1 MGVGVVWV
9 GGWRE
14 GVRVGGDEMGEGNN
28 LRSHVPVDDDDATDR
43 AIAASTT
50 KLASR
55 AMLSLGMLSG
65 VVVEEACSYGPS
77 SCRPN
82 DFSERDCRGVSL
94 RPLQVELGVL
104 TGLGPVVGN
113 EGGVMGR
120 VRLLGSACGM
130 CWGPW
135 ESSKCLY
142 RRKKENKLML
152 CVSSPF
158 HSPHTP
164 HTQPRSARCRS
175 SSSSSPAS
183 RSSRRR
189 SIRHF
194 SSRTA
199 FTSCLH
205 PLRPRITPSSSI
217 MWVARRLPAAG
228 SAARSRLL
236 PLHLRALSSAAAAVP
251 SPVPTPSTIIKKL
264 LIANRGEIA
273 CRIIRTARKMGIK
286 TVAVYSDVDAKAQ
299 FVRMADEAHWIGPSP
314 TTESYLVK
322 EKILAVAKRA
332 GAQALHPGYGFLS
345 ENPDFAEMCQTAGVV
360 FVGPP
365 VSALRAMGSKAAAK
379 QIMMDAGVPVTPA
392 YYGED
397 QEDALLVAEAE
408 KVGYPVMIKAV
419 TGGGGKGMRRV
430 SKAEEFLPAL
440 EACRR
445 EAMKSFGKDRMLI
458 EKYLVDPR
466 HIELQVFGDSHGN
479 AVHLYERDCSV
490 QRRHQK
496 VLEESPAPGL
506 GEGVREEMG
515 RAAVLAAKAVGYTGA
530 GTVEFLLDPTTGKF
544 YFCEMNTRL
553 QVEHCVTEMVTGVD
567 LVEWQLRVAAG
578 EPLPVVNQGEIHTNG
593 HAIEARI
600 YAENPAKGFLPATG
614 VLKRLRTPKGEAEEG
629 GMEGGGKA
637 RVRVETGVVEGDEVS
652 MFYDPMIAKLL
663 TWAPTRGDALRRMT
677 GALREYQIAG
687 LPNNL
692 DFLERC
698 VGHPA
703 FEKGAVTTGFL
714 VEHERDVSIP
724 PPSPPSNHL
733 LALAAHVLVGGR
745 EGGREGD

>member
-1 MGVGVVWV
+1 M
-9 GGWRE
+9 
-14 GVRVGGDEMGEGNN
+14 
-28 LRSHVPVDDDDATDR
+28 
-43 AIAASTT
+43 
-50 KLASR
+50 
-55 AMLSLGMLSG
+55 
-65 VVVEEACSYGPS
+65 
-77 SCRPN
+77 
-82 DFSERDCRGVSL
+82 
-94 RPLQVELGVL
+94 
-104 TGLGPVVGN
+104 
-113 EGGVMGR
+113 
-120 VRLLGSACGM
+120 
-130 CWGPW
+130 
-135 ESSKCLY
+135 
-142 RRKKENKLML
+142 
-152 CVSSPF
+152 
-158 HSPHTP
+158 
-164 HTQPRSARCRS
+164 
-175 SSSSSPAS
+175 
-183 RSSRRR
+183 
-189 SIRHF
+189 
-194 SSRTA
+194 
-199 FTSCLH
+199 
-205 PLRPRITPSSSI
+205 
-217 MWVARRLPAAG
+217 
-228 SAARSRLL
+228 
-236 PLHLRALSSAAAAVP
+236 RALSSAAAAVRAIP
-251 SPVPTPSTIIKKL
+251 ALETSTIIKKL

-286 TVAVYSDVDAKAQ
+286 TVAVYSDADARAQ
-299 FVRMADEAHWIGPSP
+299 FVQMADEAHWIGPSP
-314 TTESYLVK
+314 TRESYLVK
-322 EKILAVAKRA
+322 EKILAVAQRA

-345 ENPDFAEMCQTAGVV
+345 ENPDFAEMCQAAGVL
-360 FVGPP
+360 FVGPS

-379 QIMMDAGVPVTPA
+379 QIMTDAGVPVTPS

-397 QEDALLVAEAE
+397 QDDARLVAEAE

-430 SKAEEFLPAL
+430 LSASDFLPAL

-445 EAMKSFGKDRMLI
+445 EALKSFGRDRMLI

-506 GEGVREEMG
+506 DRGMREEMG

-530 GTVEFLLDPTTGKF
+530 GTVEFLVDPVTEAF

-578 EPLPVVNQGEIHTNG
+578 EPLPVVKQEEIMTKG

-614 VLKRLRTPKGEAEEG
+614 FLKRLRTPKAEEG
-629 GMEGGGKA
+629 G
-637 RVRVETGVVEGDEVS
+637 VRVETGVVEGDEVS

-663 TWAPTRGDALRRMT
+663 TWAPTRGEALRKMK
-677 GALREYQIAG
+677 GALQEYQIAG

-692 DFLERC
+692 EFLERC

-703 FEKGAVTTGFL
+703 FARGAVTTGFL

-733 LALAAHVLVGGR
+733 VALAAHALVEGR
-745 EGGREGD
+745 EGGTRGGSPWVGGAWRGLSGERSLPLTMVMEGLEEVPLVLRVNVSPPNEEKREEGVVVSVKTPDGEVHRVVGRHGKNSSSSSSSNDDEREATIDGSVTYKYHAWIKDGGPRDGAAIQLWLRSGGLVDDPLSRLAFSLSVPAIALGKESGGSIHPKVIAPMPGKVVKVLVKDGEEVKKGQALMILEAMKMEHVIAAPRDATVEAVARGVGDVVQEGVALISLQAV

>member
-1 MGVGVVWV
+1 
-9 GGWRE
+9 
-14 GVRVGGDEMGEGNN
+14 
-28 LRSHVPVDDDDATDR
+28 
-43 AIAASTT
+43 
-50 KLASR
+50 
-55 AMLSLGMLSG
+55 
-65 VVVEEACSYGPS
+65 
-77 SCRPN
+77 
-82 DFSERDCRGVSL
+82 
-94 RPLQVELGVL
+94 
-104 TGLGPVVGN
+104 
-113 EGGVMGR
+113 
-120 VRLLGSACGM
+120 
-130 CWGPW
+130 
-135 ESSKCLY
+135 
-142 RRKKENKLML
+142 
-152 CVSSPF
+152 
-158 HSPHTP
+158 
-164 HTQPRSARCRS
+164 
-175 SSSSSPAS
+175 
-183 RSSRRR
+183 
-189 SIRHF
+189 
-194 SSRTA
+194 
-199 FTSCLH
+199 
-205 PLRPRITPSSSI
+205 
-217 MWVARRLPAAG
+217 
-228 SAARSRLL
+228 
-236 PLHLRALSSAAAAVP
+236 
-251 SPVPTPSTIIKKL
+251 
-264 LIANRGEIA
+264 
-273 CRIIRTARKMGIK
+273 MGIK
-286 TVAVYSDVDAKAQ
+286 TVAVYSDADAKAQ

-345 ENPDFAEMCQTAGVV
+345 ENPDFAEMCQEAGVV

-379 QIMMDAGVPVTPA
+379 QIMTDAGVPVTPA

-397 QEDALLVAEAE
+397 QDDARLVKEAE

-430 SKAEEFLPAL
+430 LSASEFLPAL

-578 EPLPVVNQGEIHTNG
+578 EALPVVSQGEITTRG

-614 VLKRLRTPKGEAEEG
+614 VLKRLRTPKGKAEEG
-629 GMEGGGKA
+629 GKEGGGVA

-663 TWAPTRGDALRRMT
+663 TWAPSRGEALRRMR
-677 GALREYQIAG
+677 GALQEYQIAG

-692 DFLERC
+692 EFLERC

-714 VEHERDVSIP
+714 VEHEGDVSIP

-745 EGGREGD
+745 EGGRAGGSPWVGGSWRGLSGERSLPLTMVMEGLEEAPLVLRVTVAPAGEQEGGREGGVVVSVETPDGEVHRVVGRNGSNSSSNSSSSSNKDEDEREATIDGSVTYKYHAWVEDGGLRDGAAIQLWLRSGGLVDDPLSRLAFSLRVPAIALGKEQGGGSVPRVLAPMPGKVVKVLVKDGEEVKKGQALIILEAMKMEHVIAAPRDATVESVARVVGDVVQEGVALISLKAV